1 LKTICIQKAKT
12 LIVHRVLVV
21 IFCVTIQNKLTAQ
34 WVQVSSNQGFTS
46 GDAQPTLTFNAATN
60 DLYFGYA
67 DGFVNAFIVQ
77 KFNGSS

>member
-1 LKTICIQKAKT
+1 MQKAKT

-21 IFCVTIQNKLTAQ
+21 IFCVTVQNKLTAQ

-46 GDAQPTLTFNAATN
+46 GASTPALAFHPSTN
-60 DLYFGYA
+60 ELYFGYA
-67 DGFVNAFIVQ
+67 DGSVNAFIVQ